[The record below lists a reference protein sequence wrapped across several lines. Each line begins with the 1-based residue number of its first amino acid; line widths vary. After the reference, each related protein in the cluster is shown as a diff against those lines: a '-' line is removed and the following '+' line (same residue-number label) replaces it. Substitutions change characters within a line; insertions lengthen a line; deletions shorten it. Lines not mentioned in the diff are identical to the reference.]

1 METSKKPHTN
11 PQMLFGTDLAPFFTK
26 KAAEPNR
33 LLFLYPNSN
42 HMKKF
47 LPLFLLSLSLSS
59 LVLRADEGMFL
70 VHLIGDKT
78 YADMQKRG
86 LKLSKE
92 QLYSMNKS
100 SIKDAIV
107 IFGGG
112 CTAEL
117 VSKEGLLFT
126 NHHCGYGNIAAASSV
141 EHNYLRDGFWAKSK
155 AEEIVCPGLSV
166 QFLVKIDD
174 VTEAVNAKLK
184 DIKPADYIS
193 KLPGILKEMSDKAS
207 EGTAYEVRISSFF
220 KGNQFLQF
228 TYERY
233 KDVRLVGTPPESIGK
248 FGGDTDNWEWPRHT
262 GDFSIFRVYMSADG
276 KASTEYKKEN
286 VPFQPKHFLPVSIK
300 GLNDGDYAMIYGY
313 PGGTNRYETSFGV
326 KLKTDIENPSLVNLR
341 DERLKAMLAEMVKDP
356 AVKIQLASSYAG
368 IANYWKFFD
377 GESKQLLKHKVYE
390 QKQADEKAFENWAKG
405 KAEYDN
411 LFANMKSVYDA
422 WTPYAKSRVYF
433 TEGILG
439 SPLLAYLKSLETA
452 LSSTATTAAQEV
464 AKAIDAFK
472 SSREKF
478 IKDENVPSDQNIM
491 ATMLRMFF
499 TDIISNQ
506 IPADFYMGIK
516 QTYGQLD
523 LDDTYKRFSKDVFS
537 KTLILN
543 DAAFNAFVN
552 KPDLETLRNDPAYK
566 TAQVFVD
573 NYNTK
578 IKSHFTEYN
587 ANSFAWNNK
596 YQKGI
601 LEMKKGTTL
610 YPDANFTMRVSYGNV
625 KSYTPRDAVK
635 YSEVTTLKGIMEK
648 YKPGDYEFDAP
659 AKLLEL
665 IKNKDYGQYADKKT
679 GDVVVGFITTND
691 ITGGNSGSPVI
702 NAKGELIGLAFDGN
716 YEALSH
722 KIAFDADLN
731 RTICLDVR
739 YLLFIVDKLGGAKN
753 IIDELVLVNK

>member
-1 METSKKPHTN
+1 
-11 PQMLFGTDLAPFFTK
+11 
-26 KAAEPNR
+26 
-33 LLFLYPNSN
+33 
-42 HMKKF
+42 MKK
-47 LPLFLLSLSLSS
+47 LIAILVLGLSLGSQFLK
-59 LVLRADEGMFL
+59 ADEGMFL
-70 VHLIGDKT
+70 VHLIGEKT

-126 NHHCGYGNIAAASSV
+126 NHHCGYGNISAASTV
-141 EHNYLRDGFWAKSK
+141 DHNYLRDGFWAKSK
-155 AEEIVCPGLSV
+155 AEEIACPGLSV

-174 VTEAVNAKLK
+174 VTDAVLAKLK
-184 DIKPADYIS
+184 DIKPADYTA
-193 KLPGILKEMSDKAS
+193 KLPAILKEMGDKAA
-207 EGTAYEVRISSFF
+207 EGTSYEVRVSSFF

-276 KASTEYKKEN
+276 KASTEFKKEN
-286 VPFQPKHFLPVSIK
+286 VPFAPKHFLPVSIK

-313 PGGTNRYETSFGV
+313 PGGTNRYETSYGV
-326 KLKTDIENPSLVNLR
+326 KLKVEIENPSLVNLR
-341 DERLKAMLAEMVKDP
+341 DARLKAMHAEMVKNDS
-356 AVKIQLASSYAG
+356 VKLQLASSYAG

-377 GESKQLLKHKVYE
+377 GESKQLIKHKVYDR
-390 QKQADEKAFENWAKG
+390 KVSDEKAFESWAKG

-411 LFANMKSVYDA
+411 LFSNLKAVYDT
-422 WTPYAKSRVYF
+422 WTPYAKSRVYLI
-433 TEGILG
+433 EGIFG
-439 SPLLAYLKSLETA
+439 SPLLAYANSFKALETA
-452 LSSTATTAAQEV
+452 LGSTATTAAEEIK
-464 AKAIDAFK
+464 KATDNLTK
-472 SSREKF
+472 SREKF
-478 IKDENVPSDQNIM
+478 LKDENIVSDRKILAMMIQMYYN
-491 ATMLRMFF
+491 
-499 TDIISNQ
+499 DITTSQQPDGFYSELKSN
-506 IPADFYMGIK
+506 
-516 QTYGQLD
+516 YGD
-523 LDDTYKRFSKDVFS
+523 LANDDTYKKFAQDVFA
-537 KTLILN
+537 KTVILN
-543 DAAFNAFVN
+543 NDAWKSFVE
-552 KPDLETLRNDPAYK
+552 KPSLETLRNDPAYK
-566 TAQVFVD
+566 TVKAFMD
-573 NYNTK
+573 NYDAK
-578 IKSHFTEYN
+578 IKGAFTEFN
-587 ANSFAWNNK
+587 ANSFAANNK

-601 LEMKKGTTL
+601 LEMKKGSNM

-625 KSYTPRDAVK
+625 KSYSPRDAVK
-635 YSEVTTLKGIMEK
+635 YSEVCTLKGVMEK
-648 YKPGDYEFDAP
+648 YKAGDYEFDAP
-659 AKLLEL
+659 AKLLDL
-665 IKNKDYGQYADKKT
+665 IKNKDYGQYVDKKT
-679 GDVVVGFITTND
+679 GDVVVTFITTND

-753 IIDELVLVNK
+753 IIDELSLVKN